1 MTRQWSYFL
10 GAVVLAGYVLISHGA
25 PPAAVAAGAAGAAI
39 LLWRRSSA
47 SRLS

>member
-25 PPAAVAAGAAGAAI
+25 PLVAVAAGAAGAA
-39 LLWRRSSA
+39 LLFWRRSRATHS
-47 SRLS
+47 S